1 MDKNTITGL
10 LLIVAVFVGFS
21 IWNRPTPEQIA
32 ARNRY
37 QDSIQAVQKMKENEL
52 KNRNEIRSASV
63 FEETDS
69 DSIKAVKASSFFGE
83 FASCAF
89 SSKQT
94 VSLENDLVR
103 LDFSTM
109 GAQVSGATLKKYL
122 DRKKD
127 TLKLFRPCDGN
138 FYFAIRTVSNRS
150 LLTSDMN
157 FTVASKTDTSVVFSL
172 AGQNGGDLRFVYV
185 LPKDS
190 YMLRFSVEA
199 NDQNKLLDPT
209 MKELRASWSL
219 RIPQQEMGREFEDRY
234 AQLYYY
240 DPEDGRDYLSEHS
253 DDERMVEEKL
263 RWVAFKD
270 QYFSSIFIVDNA
282 LMGNSRLKSSQ
293 MNDSIYLK
301 EYEMQ
306 TCIPFENGKADFRFF
321 FGPNSYKLLESYNA
335 GTSGDEKLNLNR
347 LLTLGFSLI
356 RWVNQFFIIPLFDF
370 FGSVFS
376 NYGLVILLL
385 TLSVKIVLT
394 PLTYKSYLSSSKMR
408 VLKPQLDAF
417 NEKYKDD
424 TPMEKQQRMQDFYKD
439 AGVNPAGGCLP
450 LLLSFPFLTAVYF
463 FIPVAIELRHVRFL
477 WADDLSSYDPVIS
490 WSADLPLIGD
500 HISLFCLLF
509 TIVNIF
515 YTKYNMSMNSGQM
528 GGQMEGQMKI
538 MKYMMYFMPIYFFFW
553 FNKIASGLCYY
564 YFLSMFI
571 TMLQTYVIR
580 KSINEEKLLA
590 DIEDHR
596 KKRSELKMQKDK
608 SDRMRKSVGGDVIGA
623 INGISA
629 DDNAG
634 GGLFGSFRKK
644 MMEMQAQME
653 EAKRQMAEE
662 QKKRNG
668 QNGSSD
674 AGGTDKKS

>member
-1 MDKNTITGL
+1 MDKNTITGM
-10 LLIVAVFVGFS
+10 LLILAVVVGFS

-37 QDSIQAVQKMKENEL
+37 QDSIQMVQKMRENEL
-52 KNRNEIRSASV
+52 KNRDEIRSASV
-63 FEETDS
+63 FEDTDS
-69 DSIKAVKASSFFGE
+69 DSIKAVKAASFYGE

-89 SSKQT
+89 SADQK
-94 VSLENDLVR
+94 VSLENDLVK
-103 LDFSTM
+103 LEFSSM
-109 GAQVSGATLKKYL
+109 GAQVSSATLKKYL

-127 TLKLFRPCDGN
+127 TLKLFQPHDGN
-138 FYFAIRTVSNRS
+138 FNFSITTVSNRS

-157 FTVASKTDTSVVFSL
+157 FSVASKTDTSVVFSL
-172 AGQNGGDLRFVYV
+172 SGQNGGKILFSYV

-190 YMLRFSVEA
+190 YMLRFNVETEEHDKILSP
-199 NDQNKLLDPT
+199 N
-209 MKELRASWSL
+209 MKELHTSWML
-219 RIPQQEMGREFEDRY
+219 RIPQQEIGREFEDRY

-240 DPEDGRDYLSEHS
+240 DPEDGRDYLSESS
-253 DDERMVEEKL
+253 DDERAVEEKL

-282 LMGNSRLKSSQ
+282 LMSNSKLKSSHL
-293 MNDSIYLK
+293 NDSLYLK
-301 EYEMQ
+301 EYEMN
-306 TCIPFENGKADFRFF
+306 TYVPFEDGKAEFRFF
-321 FGPNSYKLLESYNA
+321 FGPNSYKLLKSFNE

-356 RWVNQFFIIPLFDF
+356 RWVNQYFIIPLFDLY
-370 FGSVFS
+370 GSWVG

-385 TLSVKIVLT
+385 TLSVKLVLT

-417 NEKYKDD
+417 NEKFKDD
-424 TPMEKQQRMQDFYKD
+424 SPLEKQQRMQDFYKD

-450 LLLSFPFLTAVYF
+450 LLLSFPFLTAVFF
-463 FIPVAIELRHVRFL
+463 FIPVAIELRHVPFL
-477 WADDLSSYDPVIS
+477 WADDLSSYDPIIS
-490 WSADLPLIGD
+490 WNADLPLIGN

-515 YTKYNMSMNSGQM
+515 YTKYNMSMNNGQM

-538 MKYMMYFMPIYFFFW
+538 MKYMMYGMPIYFFFW

-571 TMLQTYVIR
+571 TMLQTYIIR

-590 DIEDHR
+590 DIEEHR
-596 KKRSELKMQKDK
+596 KKRSDLKMQKDK

-623 INGISA
+623 INDISS
-629 DDNAG
+629 DNNAG
-634 GGLFGSFRKK
+634 GGLFGSFRKR
-644 MMEMQAQME
+644 MLEMQAQME

-662 QKKRNG
+662 QKRRNG

-674 AGGTDKKS
+674 SQDADKKS